1 MGMDTVCLMEGMAGG
16 MVEGMAGGMEE
27 GMAMALGVD
36 MGMAVLEYQ
45 EGMVGML
52 MQGDMLL

>member
-1 MGMDTVCLMEGMAGG
+1 
-16 MVEGMAGGMEE
+16 
-27 GMAMALGVD
+27 MALGLD

>member
-1 MGMDTVCLMEGMAGG
+1 MCLMVGMAGD

-45 EGMVGML
+45 EGMVGMQ